1 MKTNLILPALLLGS
15 VAFPAT
21 ASAQASGW
29 TGPYVGGR
37 LGALDQKSGGSERIL
52 FDTNLDGNFN
62 DTVRTAAGAD
72 AFSPGFCNG
81 AANDRTPTSG
91 CSKDDSGVDGAVM
104 AGYDLQFGSLVVGV
118 VGEIGRGKA
127 EDSVAAFST
136 TPAFYTMTRRLRTN
150 GAIRA
155 RVGLPFGNTL
165 PYVTAGI
172 AAADIKRSFA
182 TSNTVNSFTE
192 RDDDEIVYG
201 TRFGGGIEQRFGR
214 FTIGALYLVTNYK
227 DDDYRVRAGGPAPA
241 TNPFILTNAGGTDFR
256 RSDRRFKTHSLS
268 ATASVHF

>member
-1 MKTNLILPALLLGS
+1 LPALLLGS
-15 VAFPAT
+15 AILPAP
-21 ASAQASGW
+21 ALAQTGDWSGA
-29 TGPYVGGR
+29 YVGGR
-37 LGALDQKSGGSERIL
+37 LGALDQKSGGNERIL
-52 FDTNLDGNFN
+52 FDTNLDGDFD

-81 AANDRTPTSG
+81 AANDRTPASG
-91 CSKDDSGVDGAVM
+91 CEKDDSGIDGAIM
-104 AGYDLQFGSLVVGV
+104 AGYDAQFGGLVVGL

-155 RVGLPFGNTL
+155 RVGLPLGNTL

-172 AAADIKRSFA
+172 AAADLKRSFA

-192 RDDDEIVYG
+192 RDEDEIVYG
-201 TRFGGGIEQRFGR
+201 ARFGAGVEQRFGS
-214 FTIGALYLVTNYK
+214 FSIGALYLFTNYK
-227 DDDYRVRAGGPAPA
+227 DDDYRVRAGGPAPV

-256 RSDRRFKTHSLS
+256 RSDGRFKTHSLS
-268 ATASVHF
+268 ATASLRF

>member
-1 MKTNLILPALLLGS
+1 MKKLILPTLLLGS
-15 VAFPAT
+15 LALPAA
-21 ASAQASGW
+21 ASAQAGDW
-29 TGPYVGGR
+29 TGFYVGGR
-37 LGALDQKSGGSERIL
+37 LGAVDQKNGGSERIG
-52 FDTNLDGNFN
+52 FDTNLDGQFN

-81 AANDRTPTSG
+81 AANDRTPASG
-91 CSKDDSGVDGAVM
+91 CEKDDSGLDGAVM
-104 AGYDLQFGSLVVGV
+104 LGYDAQLGSLVVGV
-118 VGEIGRGKA
+118 VGEVGRSKA

-150 GAIRA
+150 GAVRA
-155 RVGLPFGNTL
+155 RVGLPLGNTL

-182 TSNTVNSFTE
+182 TSNTANSFTE
-192 RDDDEIVYG
+192 RGDDKIVYG
-201 TRFGGGIEQRFGR
+201 ARLGGGIEQRFGS
-214 FTIGALYLVTNYK
+214 FTVGALYLFTNYK

-241 TNPFILTNAGGTDFR
+241 TNPFILTNPNGTDFS

-268 ATASVHF
+268 ATASLRF